1 MTATPE
7 QNNSTRGWVR
17 DRAVDVAGGWGEQVF
32 NPGEFLRRD
41 LSGGEIGPQI
51 DQAIGR
57 GFCRRWARTGKTGIL
72 PGRNAYYSENCRGY
86 LEDIGEWPGDGFVGP
101 PSEGGQ
107 CAVLYNVRQAGLF
120 YSSND
125 PNTPIPYN
133 DEVAGNPRLGPITTS
148 RSSGTSQGQPDIT
161 INFSSP
167 EFPGGPPVFRGSIV
181 NFRNYPDGNPRNRD
195 GRFIF
200 TPADGSPDDCGNQ
213 PADYTPQPT
222 LDPAPP
228 FDPKLPNPFGGPD
241 INIDI
246 DINPDGT
253 INIDLPDFPGNPLD
267 PIDPENPDPGGGDGP
282 PALPPGDQGDPGG
295 SGTTGDGGEEEGE
308 APPGKVLVGLL
319 LELITIPIGAKEFGP
334 GIYRGP
340 AWIYMG
346 GDAGLDQDFA
356 GSCLAETQFVNAET
370 ENATKW
376 RVRANIGYDIKV
388 TPYYREVEE

>member
-1 MTATPE
+1 MAATPE
-7 QNNSTRGWVR
+7 QNNSARRFFR

-72 PGRNAYYSENCRGY
+72 PGRNAYYSSNCRGY
-86 LEDIGEWPGDGFVGP
+86 LEDIGEWPGDGFAGP
-101 PSEGGQ
+101 NLPGGQ
-107 CAVLYNVRQAGLF
+107 CAGVG
-120 YSSND
+120 YSVNHTGTALNYPGPVEAPFDRTFS
-125 PNTPIPYN
+125 I
-133 DEVAGNPRLGPITTS
+133 GFGPIVSQNFTSTQFGRVNNGVNIEFFDGPQPGAPKLSSQFTYTSFDNQGRPTTV
-148 RSSGTSQGQPDIT
+148 
-161 INFSSP
+161 
-167 EFPGGPPVFRGSIV
+167 GGAVRI
-181 NFRNYPDGNPRNRD
+181 FRNDGLPDE
-195 GRFIF
+195 
-200 TPADGSPDDCGNQ
+200 CGNQ
-213 PADYTPQPT
+213 PAEYEPNPE
-222 LDPAPP
+222 LPSPAPP
-228 FDPKLPNPFGGPD
+228 FEPTAPNPWGGPD
-241 INIDI
+241 INLDI

-267 PIDPENPDPGGGDGP
+267 PIDPENPDPGGGDRP
-282 PALPPGDQGDPGG
+282 PALPPGDQGNPGG

-308 APPGKVLVGLL
+308 APPGQVLVGLL

-376 RVRANIGYDIKV
+376 RVRANIGYNIRV